1 MKKTISILSILGSIT
16 LIGIISCSK
25 QSADTLTTTPTT
37 PTTPVTSQCDT
48 SAVKYSADITSIL
61 QNNCYSCH
69 GSGNTGGSGG
79 ILLEGYSNL
88 KIWADNGKL
97 VGNVTHASGFVAMPY
112 GLPKLPDCQVNKIVA
127 WVHQGALNN

>member
-1 MKKTISILSILGSIT
+1 MKKTISILFVLSSIT

-25 QSADTLTTTPTT
+25 QSADVLTTPTT

-48 SAVKYSADITSIL
+48 SAVKYSADISVIL

-69 GSGNTGGSGG
+69 GSGSTGGSGG

-88 KIWADNGKL
+88 KKWADNGIL

-112 GLPKLPDCQVNKIVA
+112 GQAKLPDCQVNKIVA

>member
-1 MKKTISILSILGSIT
+1 MKKTISILFVLSSIT

-37 PTTPVTSQCDT
+37 PVTSQCDT
-48 SAVKYSADITSIL
+48 SAVKYSADISVIL

-69 GSGNTGGSGG
+69 GSGSTGGSGG

-88 KIWADNGKL
+88 KKWADNGIL

-112 GLPKLPDCQVNKIVA
+112 GQAKLPDCQVNKIVA